1 MRRKM
6 VRHSLGALFSADTL
20 AACGIDLRQRP
31 EEISVAQYVA
41 LAEGVLVNRAATDP
55 AATID
60 T

>member
-1 MRRKM
+1 M